1 MAASVVHY
9 PLAVS
14 RMPIPITIAAPIVPV
29 PMRTLI
35 IETPPRKHEEMPE
48 FDESIVTRMQE
59 EIEAWRT
66 KYF

>member
-1 MAASVVHY
+1 MAASIVHY

-14 RMPIPITIAAPIVPV
+14 RMPLATSIVQVQPITIATPVVPV

-48 FDESIVTRMQE
+48 FDESIITRM
-59 EIEAWRT
+59 
-66 KYF
+66 